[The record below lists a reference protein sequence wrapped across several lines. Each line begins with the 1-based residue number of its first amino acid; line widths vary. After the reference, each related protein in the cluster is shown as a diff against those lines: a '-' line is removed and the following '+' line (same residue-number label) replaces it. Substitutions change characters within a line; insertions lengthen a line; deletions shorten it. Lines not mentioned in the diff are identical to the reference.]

1 MINVAPALIVERFD
15 IPTRNEIQAPSKK
28 KLIQDFYTIFGR
40 DPQEDVDDRNITYK
54 GIMKEFI
61 SYTKALSPEK
71 QEEQVKLLFTR
82 LVSAWAMSDEDLHSK
97 NFSILMDIDLENP
110 KDSTFEMS
118 PAYDGHINIA
128 CGSTGASMFYKMH
141 DKVNG
146 GATAKINLNDFVMML
161 KDPALSIN
169 GHKYCIFDTPEEI
182 HDFVRDIS
190 STCAHKAAE
199 LASNPPSFIEDLRYG
214 DMYLQDLKLGAAV
227 VIERAKSVKA
237 DYPKDFD
244 YAGIFKKYAKKYGP
258 RARQNALKSER
269 GIDPNDPNHKVNVSR
284 YRDLLKP
291 FEKKCG
297 CLQNHEHESSPSL
310 ARDKKQ
316 PAPVL

>member
-1 MINVAPALIVERFD
+1 
-15 IPTRNEIQAPSKK
+15 
-28 KLIQDFYTIFGR
+28 
-40 DPQEDVDDRNITYK
+40 
-54 GIMKEFI
+54 
-61 SYTKALSPEK
+61 
-71 QEEQVKLLFTR
+71 
-82 LVSAWAMSDEDLHSK
+82 
-97 NFSILMDIDLENP
+97 
-110 KDSTFEMS
+110 
-118 PAYDGHINIA
+118 
-128 CGSTGASMFYKMH
+128 
-141 DKVNG
+141 
-146 GATAKINLNDFVMML
+146 
-161 KDPALSIN
+161 
-169 GHKYCIFDTPEEI
+169 
-182 HDFVRDIS
+182 
-190 STCAHKAAE
+190 
-199 LASNPPSFIEDLRYG
+199 
-214 DMYLQDLKLGAAV
+214 MYLQDLKLGAAV